1 MHISRRMCV
10 HFFCVGLEGALGM
23 ASPPER
29 RRHRRFDIPCRLRL
43 ELDSGEDI
51 RARTVNVCDGGV
63 YFITENPPEVGREVN
78 VHLVVP
84 RDTANTFFLEQF
96 AARAQVVRCDRPP
109 DGRPGA
115 GVALRFEKELA
126 LDLM

>member
-1 MHISRRMCV
+1 
-10 HFFCVGLEGALGM
+10 M

-29 RRHRRFDIPCRLRL
+29 RRHRRHEIPCRLRV
-43 ELDSGEDI
+43 ELPTGDDLRG
-51 RARTVNVCDGGV
+51 RTVNVCDGGV
-63 YFITENPPEVGREVN
+63 YFVVKTAPDVGREVH
-78 VHLVVP
+78 VQLTVP

-109 DGRPGA
+109 DGRPGV

>member
-1 MHISRRMCV
+1 
-10 HFFCVGLEGALGM
+10 M

-29 RRHRRFDIPCRLRL
+29 RRHRRYEIPCRLRV
-43 ELDSGEDI
+43 ELPSGDGI
-51 RARTVNVCDGGV
+51 RSRTVNVCDGGV
-63 YFITENPPEVGREVN
+63 YFVIDEPPEVGREVR
-78 VHLVVP
+78 VQLTVP

-115 GVALRFEKELA
+115 GVALRFEKDLA
-126 LDLM
+126 LDLT

>member
-1 MHISRRMCV
+1 
-10 HFFCVGLEGALGM
+10 M

-29 RRHRRFDIPCRLRL
+29 RRHRRHEIPCRLRV
-43 ELDSGEDI
+43 ELPSGDDL

-63 YFITENPPEVGREVN
+63 YFVVDTPPELGREVQ
-78 VHLVVP
+78 VQLTVP

-109 DGRPGA
+109 DGRAGA

-126 LDLM
+126 LDLI